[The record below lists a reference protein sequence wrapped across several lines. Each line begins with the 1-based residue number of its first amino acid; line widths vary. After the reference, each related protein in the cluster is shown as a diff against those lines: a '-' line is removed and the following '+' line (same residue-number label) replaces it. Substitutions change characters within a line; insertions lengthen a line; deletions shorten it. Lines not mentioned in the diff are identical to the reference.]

1 MNKGLSEELKP
12 RRGGRSFFYWA
23 RRASP
28 GGARG
33 AQALPYPE
41 GLRKK
46 NPALLRRAFPNN
58 IGVARPLVPDYII
71 PDPQ

>member
-33 AQALPYPE
+33 AQATLRV
-41 GLRKK
+41 GLCPTRRGFVKK
-46 NPALLRRAFPNN
+46 TQPCFAGLFL
-58 IGVARPLVPDYII
+58 II
-71 PDPQ
+71 LE